1 MTDASFQAEAHS
13 NLDNIDG
20 LHQMDV
26 LEKLGA
32 CYGIHPL
39 VLEEHLLDQRPKIED
54 YDDYIFIVLKMLY
67 YDESGDRELGT
78 ARSTWIR

>member
-1 MTDASFQAEAHS
+1 VTWI
-13 NLDNIDG
+13 NIDG

-39 VLEEHLLDQRPKIED
+39 VLEDILTDQRPKIED
-54 YDDYIFIVLKMLY
+54 YDDYIFIVLKMLLLR
-67 YDESGDRELGT
+67 RERREPGG
-78 ARSTWIR
+78 R